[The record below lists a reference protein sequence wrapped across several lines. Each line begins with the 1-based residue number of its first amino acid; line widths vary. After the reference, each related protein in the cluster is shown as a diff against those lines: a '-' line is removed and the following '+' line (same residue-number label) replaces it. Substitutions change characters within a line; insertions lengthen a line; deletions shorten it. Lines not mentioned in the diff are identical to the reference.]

1 MVTTKCIVLN
11 FNYKLMK
18 TTELI
23 QKIENYQLKQD
34 LPTIHVG
41 DIARIGTIIQEG
53 NKQRVQTY
61 EGTVIA
67 KMNTGINTAIMVRRI
82 FQGISI
88 ERIFLIHSPAIDN
101 IEIIRNSKVRRA
113 KLFYL
118 RNRVGKNARLV
129 QRFVK
134 TSESQD

>member
-1 MVTTKCIVLN
+1 MITTKFIVLIN
-11 FNYKLMK
+11 KLMK

-23 QKIENYQLKQD
+23 QKIENYQIKQD
-34 LPTIHVG
+34 LPTIEVG
-41 DIARIGTIIQEG
+41 DIARMGILIQEG

-67 KMNTGINTAIMVRRI
+67 KMNTGINTAVTVRRI

-88 ERIFLIHSPAIDN
+88 ERIFLLHSPSIQS

-129 QRFVK
+129 QRFSK
-134 TSESQD
+134 TK

>member
-1 MVTTKCIVLN
+1 MITTKKLIV
-11 FNYKLMK
+11 FTKQYMK
-18 TTELI
+18 TKQLI
-23 QKIENYQLKQD
+23 QQIENYQIKQN
-34 LPTIHVG
+34 LPKIEVG
-41 DIARIGTIIQEG
+41 DIAKIGILIQEG
-53 NKQRVQTY
+53 NKQRVQPF

-67 KMNTGINTAIMVRRI
+67 KMNTGINASVTVRRI

-88 ERIFLIHSPAIDN
+88 ERIFLLQSPTIKN

-129 QRFVK
+129 QRFSK
-134 TSESQD
+134 TSD

>member
-1 MVTTKCIVLN
+1 
-11 FNYKLMK
+11 MK

-23 QKIENYQLKQD
+23 QKIENYQIKQD
-34 LPTIHVG
+34 LPKIEVG
-41 DIARIGTIIQEG
+41 DIARIGVIIQEG
-53 NKQRVQTY
+53 NKQRVQPY

-67 KMNTGINTAIMVRRI
+67 KMNTGINTAILVRRI

-88 ERIFLIHSPAIDN
+88 ERIFLLHSPAIEN

-129 QRFVK
+129 QRFAK
-134 TSESQD
+134 TQAE

>member
-88 ERIFLIHSPAIDN
+88 ERIFLIHSPAIAN

-129 QRFVK
+129 QRFAK

>member
-1 MVTTKCIVLN
+1 
-11 FNYKLMK
+11 MK

-34 LPTIHVG
+34 LPTIQVG

-67 KMNTGINTAIMVRRI
+67 KMNTGINTTIMVRRV

-88 ERIFLIHSPAIDN
+88 ERIFLIHSPAIDK

-129 QRFVK
+129 QRFAK

>member
-1 MVTTKCIVLN
+1 MITTKKLIV
-11 FNYKLMK
+11 FTKQYMK
-18 TTELI
+18 TKQLI
-23 QKIENYQLKQD
+23 QQIENYQIKQN
-34 LPTIHVG
+34 LSKIEVG
-41 DIARIGTIIQEG
+41 DIAKIGILIQEG
-53 NKQRVQTY
+53 NKQRVQPF

-67 KMNTGINTAIMVRRI
+67 KMNTGINASVTVRRI

-88 ERIFLIHSPAIDN
+88 ERIFLLHSPTIQN

-129 QRFVK
+129 QRFSK
-134 TSESQD
+134 TSD

>member
-1 MVTTKCIVLN
+1 
-11 FNYKLMK
+11 MK

-129 QRFVK
+129 QRFAK

>member
-1 MVTTKCIVLN
+1 
-11 FNYKLMK
+11 MK
-18 TTELI
+18 TQELI
-23 QKIENYQLKQD
+23 QKIEKYQLKND
-34 LPTIHVG
+34 LPKIHVG
-41 DIARIGTIIQEG
+41 DIARIGSIIQEG
-53 NKQRVQTY
+53 NKQRVQIY

-82 FQGISI
+82 FQGIAI
-88 ERIFLIHSPAIDN
+88 ERIFLLHSPAIDK

-129 QRFVK
+129 QRFSK
-134 TSESQD
+134 TQEQSSGQ

>member
-88 ERIFLIHSPAIDN
+88 ERIFVQNLNYNHRYELGNGYTVCPRSLDPFN
-101 IEIIRNSKVRRA
+101 IVI
-113 KLFYL
+113 YL
-118 RNRVGKNARLV
+118 YI
-129 QRFVK
+129 
-134 TSESQD
+134 

>member
-1 MVTTKCIVLN
+1 MITTKQLIVLTKQ
-11 FNYKLMK
+11 YMK
-18 TTELI
+18 TKQLI
-23 QKIENYQLKQD
+23 QQIENDQIKQN
-34 LPTIHVG
+34 LPQIEVG
-41 DIARIGTIIQEG
+41 DIAKIGILIQEG
-53 NKQRVQTY
+53 NKQRVQPF

-67 KMNTGINTAIMVRRI
+67 KANSGLNSAVTVRRI

-88 ERIFLIHSPAIDN
+88 ERIFLLHSPTIKN

-129 QRFVK
+129 QRFSK
-134 TSESQD
+134 ARD

>member
-88 ERIFLIHSPAIDN
+88 ERIFLIHSPAIAN

>member
-1 MVTTKCIVLN
+1 MITTKKLIV
-11 FNYKLMK
+11 FTKQYMK
-18 TTELI
+18 TKQLI
-23 QKIENYQLKQD
+23 QQIENYQIKQN
-34 LPTIHVG
+34 LPKIEVG
-41 DIARIGTIIQEG
+41 DIAKIGILIQEG
-53 NKQRVQTY
+53 NKQRVQPF

-67 KMNTGINTAIMVRRI
+67 KMNTGINTSVTVRRI

-88 ERIFLIHSPAIDN
+88 ERIFLLHSPTIQN

-129 QRFVK
+129 QRFSK
-134 TSESQD
+134 TSD

>member
-1 MVTTKCIVLN
+1 
-11 FNYKLMK
+11 MK
-18 TTELI
+18 ITELV
-23 QKIENYQLKQD
+23 QKIENYQIKQD
-34 LPTIHVG
+34 LPKIEVG
-41 DIARIGTIIQEG
+41 DIARIGIIIQEG
-53 NKQRVQTY
+53 NKQRVQPY

-67 KMNTGINTAIMVRRI
+67 KMNTGINTAITIRRI

-88 ERIFLIHSPAIDN
+88 ERIFLLHSPAIQT

-129 QRFVK
+129 QRFNK
-134 TSESQD
+134 TQSVE

>member
-1 MVTTKCIVLN
+1 MITTKQWIVLTKQ
-11 FNYKLMK
+11 YMK
-18 TTELI
+18 TKQLI
-23 QKIENYQLKQD
+23 QQIENDQIKQN
-34 LPTIHVG
+34 LPQIEVG
-41 DIARIGTIIQEG
+41 DIAKIGILIQEG
-53 NKQRVQTY
+53 NKQRVQPF

-67 KMNTGINTAIMVRRI
+67 KANSGLNSAVTVRRI

-88 ERIFLIHSPAIDN
+88 ERIFLLHSPTIKN

-129 QRFVK
+129 QRFSK
-134 TSESQD
+134 ARD

>member
-1 MVTTKCIVLN
+1 MVTTKCIVL
-11 FNYKLMK
+11 NYKLMK

-88 ERIFLIHSPAIDN
+88 ERIFLIHSPAIAN

-129 QRFVK
+129 QRFAK